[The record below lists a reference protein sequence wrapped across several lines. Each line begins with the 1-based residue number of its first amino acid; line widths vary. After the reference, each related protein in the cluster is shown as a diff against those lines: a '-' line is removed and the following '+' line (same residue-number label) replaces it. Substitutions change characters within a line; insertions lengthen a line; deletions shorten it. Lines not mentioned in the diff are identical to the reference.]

1 MAEAVKTEPGT
12 LLFWPHRSSTN
23 DRVFF
28 LYELFADDA
37 AFAAHQQTDAFKTL
51 VVGHA
56 LPKLARRAA
65 MSTRTLC
72 RRFHEQV
79 GDTPAAWIA
88 RARVARAQHLLE
100 TTQWSVDDVALK
112 VGFRSST
119 VLRDQFSRVLGTTPR
134 TYRQSFSRS

>member
-1 MAEAVKTEPGT
+1 MNRLIPINSKEDIFPQYRNTPIGK
-12 LLFWPHRSSTN
+12 LLEWI
-23 DRVFF
+23 
-28 LYELFADDA
+28 E
-37 AFAAHQQTDAFKTL
+37 
-51 VVGHA
+51 GHLHEHLS